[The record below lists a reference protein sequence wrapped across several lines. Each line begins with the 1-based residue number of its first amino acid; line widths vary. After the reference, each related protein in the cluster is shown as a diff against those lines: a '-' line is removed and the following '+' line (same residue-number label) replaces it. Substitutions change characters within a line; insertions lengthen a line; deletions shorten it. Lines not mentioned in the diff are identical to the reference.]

1 MNRAPLAFALIAL
14 PISLAHAGQG
24 ETRIGGFPAACA
36 SSAMPPAQIER
47 LAREIADSE
56 GVKPDLVVSVVNA
69 ESRAGRDQTSPK
81 GALGPMQLM
90 PETARAYGVADICNP
105 AQNIRGGVRYL
116 RDLLSEFGGDEMNAL
131 AAFNA
136 GPQAVYRHKGVPP
149 FRETALYVVSIMNRT
164 KTFRGRAA
172 TVAGVD
178 APAPDTAAASGWTGG
193 QVLNLADERAGANE
207 Q

>member
-1 MNRAPLAFALIAL
+1 MNRAPLAFTLIAL
-14 PISLAHAGQG
+14 PISFANAGQG
-24 ETRIGGFPAACA
+24 EPRIGGYPASCA
-36 SSAMPPAQIER
+36 PSAIPPAQIER
-47 LAREIADSE
+47 LAREIADGE
-56 GVKPDLVVSVVNA
+56 GVRPDLVVSVVNA

-90 PETARAYGVADICNP
+90 PETARAYEVADICDP

-116 RDLLSEFGGDEMNAL
+116 KDLLGEFGGDEMNAL

-136 GPQAVYRHKGVPP
+136 GPKAVYRHRGVPP

-164 KTFRGRAA
+164 KTFRGKAA
-172 TVAGVD
+172 TVAGAD
-178 APAPDTAAASGWTGG
+178 APAPDIAAASGWTGG

-207 Q
+207 R